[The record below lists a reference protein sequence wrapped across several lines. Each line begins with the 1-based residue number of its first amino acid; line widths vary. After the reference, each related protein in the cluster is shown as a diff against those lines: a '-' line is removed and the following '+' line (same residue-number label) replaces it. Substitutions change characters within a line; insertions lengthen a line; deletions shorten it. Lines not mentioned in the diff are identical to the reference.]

1 MAKSLY
7 SDCYADFEETRQD
20 TAVFTLSPNT
30 DGFTWSSG
38 GSVGQSTTLDGQ
50 WGSYPGTNYFFFF
63 YFYFSLS
70 VNRIFFIVF
79 LFFTQMYSF

>member
-1 MAKSLY
+1 MN
-7 SDCYADFEETRQD
+7 ADFEETRQD

-50 WGSYPGTNYFFFF
+50 WGSYPGTNYFFSF
-63 YFYFSLS
+63 YFFLL
-70 VNRIFFIVF
+70 
-79 LFFTQMYSF
+79 LFFSNVQFF